1 MVMSF
6 GINRIKSS
14 IANIL
19 SSEVES
25 LRYPIGQSAILASRA
40 ASNNFKNLWDAEVKV
55 YSQWGEDGILDYICE
70 KIGLAKPRVI
80 EIGSGNFTECNS
92 RFLAENRSASVF
104 AVDGRED
111 LIPSIES
118 NSLRWKSHI
127 FGYRTWVTP
136 ENVNE
141 ILEKARQAIGSPDIF
156 SLDLDGNDYWI
167 LQAANLDSVSVVV
180 VEYNPLFGHNMA
192 VTVARD
198 DSFDRTSKH
207 YSWLYYGAS
216 LKAFVDL
223 LRTKDFEFVGTN
235 RVGNNAFFVKKDL
248 RNQFS
253 LEISSDFSEYTD
265 WRIRETRS
273 LDGQLT
279 YASGYDRVAEM
290 KNLSLVDLETGQE
303 ISVGTANPAP

>member
-1 MVMSF
+1 MSF
-6 GINRIKSS
+6 GIYRIKSS

-40 ASNNFKNLWDAEVKV
+40 ASNNFKYLWDAEVKV

-70 KIGLAKPRVI
+70 KIELAKPRVI

-141 ILEKARQAIGSPDIF
+141 ILDKARQAIGTPDIF

-223 LRTKDFEFVGTN
+223 LRKKDFEFVGTN
-235 RVGNNAFFVKKDL
+235 RVGNNAFFVKKEL

-273 LDGQLT
+273 LDAQLT
-279 YASGYDRVAEM
+279 YASGYDRVAEI
-290 KNLSLVDLETGQE
+290 KNLPLIDLETGQE

>member
-1 MVMSF
+1 MNF
-6 GINRIKSS
+6 ILRRLKLKISS
-14 IANIL
+14 L
-19 SSEVES
+19 VSPE
-25 LRYPIGQSAILASRA
+25 LRNFRFLIGQSAILASRA
-40 ASNNFKNLWDAEVKV
+40 NSETFKNLWDAEVKV
-55 YSQWGEDGILDYICE
+55 YSQWGEDGILDYLCE
-70 KIGLAKPRVI
+70 QIGLSKPKVL
-80 EIGSGNFTECNS
+80 EIGAGNFTECNS
-92 RFLAENRSASVF
+92 RFLAENRNASVF
-104 AVDGRED
+104 AVDGRAD

-141 ILEKARQAIGSPDIF
+141 ILDKAGQAIGTPDVF

-223 LRTKDFEFVGTN
+223 LRTKGFEFVGTN
-235 RVGNNAFFVKKDL
+235 RVGNNAFFVKKEL

-253 LEISSDFSEYTD
+253 LEISSDFS
-265 WRIRETRS
+265 
-273 LDGQLT
+273 
-279 YASGYDRVAEM
+279 M
-290 KNLSLVDLETGQE
+290 
-303 ISVGTANPAP
+303 

>member
-1 MVMSF
+1 M
-6 GINRIKSS
+6 
-14 IANIL
+14 
-19 SSEVES
+19 
-25 LRYPIGQSAILASRA
+25 
-40 ASNNFKNLWDAEVKV
+40 
-55 YSQWGEDGILDYICE
+55 
-70 KIGLAKPRVI
+70 
-80 EIGSGNFTECNS
+80 
-92 RFLAENRSASVF
+92 
-104 AVDGRED
+104 
-111 LIPSIES
+111 IPSIVS

-141 ILEKARQAIGSPDIF
+141 ILDKARQAIGTPDIF

-235 RVGNNAFFVKKDL
+235 RVGNNAFFVKKEV

-273 LDGQLT
+273 LDAQLT
-279 YASGYDRVAEM
+279 YASGYDRVAEI
-290 KNLSLVDLETGQE
+290 KNLPLVDLETGQE